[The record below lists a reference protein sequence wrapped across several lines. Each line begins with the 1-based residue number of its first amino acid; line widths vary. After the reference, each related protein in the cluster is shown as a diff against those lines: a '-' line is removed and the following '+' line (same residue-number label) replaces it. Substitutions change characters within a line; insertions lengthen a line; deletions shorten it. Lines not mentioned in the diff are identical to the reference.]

1 LGPYRHNG
9 STTPL
14 RQTVSAEILR
24 FSGLGFIKLTF
35 PQPLEDRFESDT
47 IVRRCARLWL
57 EGLFAIILF
66 NLFLIADRLCD
77 PAHFWQAFLIRAG
90 VITPL
95 ALGVNVSMLFHP
107 PRFIRETSIAF
118 VACLAGITHLY
129 IESNVTPVASA
140 YAPFGILAVI
150 LFANISM
157 RLRFPDTLTITTI
170 MVLAYL
176 LFLRND
182 TLLYTNQK
190 IFGLFLILCTASI
203 TVVANYTLNRD
214 ERLSYLHHLH
224 DNVLVDD
231 LNRSNEQLL
240 HISRSDA
247 LTGLANRHS
256 FDQRFE
262 QYWQDSFAQSATLS
276 LILVDLD
283 NFKRI
288 NDAYGHL
295 YGDRVLK
302 RIAHLLLEGL
312 RIKDDFAAR
321 FGGEEFVILLPSTT
335 QNAAIQVAERIRKL
349 IEVAGLPP
357 LEHTSAAVSEP
368 SLTVSCGVATTIP
381 TSPGGR
387 HHLLEDADKAL
398 YEAKSSG
405 RNRVCFATSESA
417 ID

>member
-1 LGPYRHNG
+1 MGPHHHNG

-14 RQTVSAEILR
+14 RQTVRAQILR
-24 FSGLGFIKLTF
+24 FSGLGFIRLTF
-35 PQPLEDRFESDT
+35 PPPLEDNFEADT

-57 EGLFAIILF
+57 EGLFSIILF
-66 NLFLIADRLCD
+66 NLFLIADHLGD
-77 PAHFWQAFLIRAG
+77 PAHFRQALLIRAG
-90 VITPL
+90 IITPL
-95 ALGVNVSMLFHP
+95 ALGVNISMLFHP
-107 PRFIRETSIAF
+107 PRLLRETSIAF
-118 VACLAGITHLY
+118 VACLAGLTHLF
-129 IESNVTPVASA
+129 IESNVSPVASA

-157 RLRFPDTLTITTI
+157 RLRFPYTLTITTI
-170 MVLAYL
+170 MVFAYL
-176 LFLRND
+176 VFLRYD
-182 TLLYTNQK
+182 TLLYPNQK
-190 IFGLFLILCTASI
+190 IFGLFLIVCTASI
-203 TVVANYTLNRD
+203 TIVANYTLNRD

-256 FDQRFE
+256 FNQRFE
-262 QYWQDSFAQSATLS
+262 QYWQDSFAQSSALS

-288 NDAYGHL
+288 NDDYGHL
-295 YGDRVLK
+295 YGDQVLK

-321 FGGEEFVILLPSTT
+321 FGGEEFVILLPSTA
-335 QNAAIQVAERIRKL
+335 QSAAIQVAERIRKL

-357 LEHTSAAVSEP
+357 FDQISAVLNEP

-381 TSPGGR
+381 SSPDGR
-387 HHLLEDADKAL
+387 QHLLDAADKAL
-398 YEAKSSG
+398 YDAKSSG
-405 RNRVCFATSESA
+405 RNCVSFAPNESSSA
-417 ID
+417 